1 MEMKNSSKEWILYK
15 LIFQKLMCALGPVD
29 MDMFASRL
37 CHQILKYI
45 NWQPDPHVWMVD
57 AFQINWT
64 HLKAYAFPPF
74 ARGSVS
80 QVNERQV
87 YTDYNNISVAFPTM
101 VNPVT

>member
-1 MEMKNSSKEWILYK
+1 MW
-15 LIFQKLMCALGPVD
+15 ALGPVD

-74 ARGSVS
+74 ARGSAS